1 VSARRVGDRVEIRVV
16 DDGVG
21 LPPGW
26 TMDAARGLGISV
38 TRERLA
44 AMYPAGAS
52 MFAIAPHAAGG
63 TEATIV
69 LPLT

>member
-1 VSARRVGDRVEIRVV
+1 ME
-16 DDGVG
+16 
-21 LPPGW
+21 
-26 TMDAARGLGISV
+26 AARGLGISV
-38 TRERLA
+38 TCERLA

-52 MFAIAPHAAGG
+52 VFAIAPHAAGG